1 MERTPV
7 YHSDRDDPFAN
18 LMQRGMRV
26 ARRLAISFAAAVV
39 AAIGLAALAADNA
52 FVQVLFT
59 AVATLALWLPMFFLF
74 GAIERLFARKPI
86 QRAIAVDAAPASS
99 SNEDQI
105 WRRLTVA
112 APHHAD
118 RIGVLR
124 RSIERSRLALGKA
137 EMDPSAKDVCL
148 LIDRRLPQ
156 LIERELD
163 DLVPDDRGRKRQLDE
178 LVGLVEDFARDC
190 SRRNPDGSAVDRE
203 SAEVLRRRFEAHLSG
218 F

>member
-1 MERTPV
+1 MVRTPV
-7 YHSDRDDPFAN
+7 YHPDPDDPFAG

-26 ARRLAISFAAAVV
+26 ARRLAISFAAAVL
-39 AAIGLAALAADNA
+39 AAIGVAALAADNA

-59 AVATLALWLPMFFLF
+59 AVAVVALWLPMFFLV
-74 GAIERLFARKPI
+74 GAIERLFARQPAR
-86 QRAIAVDAAPASS
+86 RATAVEASS
-99 SNEDQI
+99 SSSPDEDRI
-105 WRRLTVA
+105 WRRLASA
-112 APHHAD
+112 APHQAE

-137 EMDPSAKDVCL
+137 EMDPAANDVCL

-163 DLVPDDRGRKRQLDE
+163 DLAPDDRGRRRQIDE
-178 LVGLVEDFARDC
+178 LVGLVEEFARDC
-190 SRRNPDGSAVDRE
+190 SRRNPDGSAIDRE

>member
-1 MERTPV
+1 MERTPF
-7 YHSDRDDPFAN
+7 YHSDPDDPFAG

-39 AAIGLAALAADNA
+39 AAIGVGALATDNG
-52 FVQVLFT
+52 FVQVIITTIAIF
-59 AVATLALWLPMFFLF
+59 ALWLPLFFLV
-74 GAIERLFARKPI
+74 GAIERMFARKPAR
-86 QRAIAVDAAPASS
+86 RAPVVEAAAVSMPD
-99 SNEDQI
+99 EDRV
-105 WRRLTVA
+105 WRRLALA
-112 APHHAD
+112 APHHSD

-137 EMDPSAKDVCL
+137 EMDSSAIDVCL

-163 DLVPDDRGRKRQLDE
+163 DLPPDDRGRKRQIDD
-178 LVGLVEDFARDC
+178 LVGLVEEFARDC

-218 F
+218 L